1 MILIVKPIPSHKAM
15 ESVVRTNHKSSFSK
29 VKEKETMKSLFF
41 KIVVLCLTLVFLVSV
56 DGIAQER
63 RIGTN
68 AASLLLIP
76 VGARDIALGGA
87 NLATVSG
94 AEAIFWNPAGA
105 ANSNYT
111 ADVMFSYMSHIADIN
126 VNYVA
131 LAVKFGGF
139 GTIGFSL
146 KAMDIGDIIVTSEVA
161 PDGTGALL
169 SPQFLTAGLTYSR
182 QLTEAISFGGTVN
195 LISETFDR
203 VSSNGVAFDFGV
215 QYRGLAA
222 VDGLS
227 LGVTIKNLGP
237 AMQYGGSGLLN
248 TSSIDGVDRG
258 SSPLLIQAQ
267 KDELPSY
274 FVIGLSYKMSMGETG
289 SLELASTFQDN
300 NFQDDTGQFGA
311 EYNYDDMFYVRG
323 GYTVAP
329 DAADEADIYS
339 FTLGGGIHYDFSNI
353 GVTIDYAYRDVDFFD
368 ASSVFSIKLGF

>member
-1 MILIVKPIPSHKAM
+1 
-15 ESVVRTNHKSSFSK
+15 
-29 VKEKETMKSLFF
+29 MKSLFF
-41 KIVVLCLTLVFLVSV
+41 KIAVLCLALVFLVSV
-56 DGIAQER
+56 NGIAQER

-68 AASLLLIP
+68 AASQLLIP
-76 VGARDIALGGA
+76 VGARHIALGGA

-105 ANSNYT
+105 AVSDYT

-126 VNYVA
+126 INYVA

-169 SPQFLTAGLTYSR
+169 SPQFITAGLTYAR
-182 QLTEAISFGGTVN
+182 QLTDAISFGATVN
-195 LISETFDR
+195 LINETLDR
-203 VSSNGVAFDFGV
+203 VSSSGVAFDFGV

-222 VDGLS
+222 VNGLS
-227 LGVTIKNLGP
+227 LAVTIKNLGP
-237 AMQYGGSGLLN
+237 AMQFTGSGLLN
-248 TSSIDGVDRG
+248 SAQLDGVDRG
-258 SSPLLIQAQ
+258 STPLLVQTQ
-267 KDELPSY
+267 KDELPSF
-274 FVIGLSYKMSMGETG
+274 FVVGLSYKMGMGESG
-289 SLELASTFQDN
+289 SLEFASAFQDN
-300 NFQDDTGQFGA
+300 NFQDDTGQFSA

-329 DAADEADIYS
+329 DAADDADIYS

-368 ASSVFSIKLGF
+368 SSNVFSIKLGF

>member
-1 MILIVKPIPSHKAM
+1 
-15 ESVVRTNHKSSFSK
+15 
-29 VKEKETMKSLFF
+29 MKGLFF
-41 KIVVLCLTLVFLVSV
+41 KIVVLCLALVFVVSV

-68 AASLLLIP
+68 AASMLLIP

-94 AEAIFWNPAGA
+94 AEAIFWNPAGV
-105 ANSNYT
+105 ANSNYR

-146 KAMDIGDIIVTSEVA
+146 KAMDIGDIMVTSEVA

-182 QLTEAISFGGTVN
+182 QLTDAISFGTTIN
-195 LISETFDR
+195 LISETLDR
-203 VSSNGVAFDFGV
+203 VSSSGFAFDFGV

-222 VDGLS
+222 IDGLS
-227 LGVTIKNLGP
+227 LAVAIKNLGP
-237 AMQYGGSGLLN
+237 AMQFSGSGLLN
-248 TSSIDGVDRG
+248 SAQLNGVDRG
-258 SSPLLIQAQ
+258 ATPLLIQAQ
-267 KDELPSY
+267 KDELPSF
-274 FVIGLSYKMSMGETG
+274 FVFGLSYKMSVGETS

-311 EYNYDDMFYVRG
+311 EYNYDDMFYLRG

-353 GVTIDYAYRDVDFFD
+353 GITVDYAYRDVDFFD
-368 ASSVFSIKLGF
+368 ASNVFSIKLGF